1 MFDNNQKQETV
12 PEFLLMSPS
21 LNDVERKRL
30 LFQLQLW
37 VLWKQV
43 FPLKPFDYNAAS
55 RLQRKLATKRAAHR
69 YQQENKLRRAQE
81 ANIKTVQSISQR
93 VGEAVVKIRSIS
105 YDSEE
110 LSISKPNFPNY
121 DTKVKDKRIKDNYGT
136 LRQILLEGNIRF
148 GDWGDATADL
158 KGFVEKLRYY
168 DGFVKVFSF
177 DRRNNLEFEERY
189 YPRNVGYHVDEEE
202 KKKSDIT
209 IKPPKVV
216 SMIVELKWQPVSDR
230 EIKKK
235 LEKYLHRMTPHV

>member
-1 MFDNNQKQETV
+1 MFDNSQKQETV

-43 FPLKPFDYNAAS
+43 FPSKPFDYNAAT
-55 RLQRKLATKRAAHR
+55 RLQVKLATERAAHR
-69 YQQENKLRRAQE
+69 YQQENKLRRAE
-81 ANIKTVQSISQR
+81 ETNLKMVQSASQR

-110 LSISKPNFPNY
+110 LSISNPNSPNY
-121 DTKVKDKRIKDNYGT
+121 DTKVRDKRIKDNYGT

-148 GDWGDATADL
+148 EDWGDATADL
-158 KGFVEKLRYY
+158 KNFVDKLRYY

-177 DRRNNLEFEERY
+177 DRRNNLEFEKRY
-189 YPRNVGYHVDEEE
+189 YPRNTGYYPE
-202 KKKSDIT
+202 KEKEKKSDISK
-209 IKPPKVV
+209 KPPKVV
-216 SMIVELKWQPVSDR
+216 SMIVELKWQPISDH

-235 LEKYLHRMTPHV
+235 LEKHLHRMTPHV